1 MKRFKKLTI
10 YILVG
15 VLLSSSIMVS
25 YKKAE
30 VVQASATL
38 TLGTGALLMLGI
50 LGAYGIVYKGA
61 VDSATGEYIWKG
73 DRGAYPHEVEQAE
86 EWFSRMYD
94 NAVRNWCAQNGKDPD
109 DWNGD
114 DDGDGDDM
122 DEIIEQPPLWETL
135 VGSSVATDKEM
146 MKRAIKLVGAFGV
159 ICADVVSEFKN
170 NALDSTSNVVGNGQ
184 SITFTNA
191 NLNAPYLEIYYGNT
205 LFGCENEKLINQFNS
220 MYAENNV
227 LFTSYQKNG
236 WYFIHENKDG
246 DNKLLITDKTNALNV
261 SKFSN
266 IYTSYYSAQNSGNVS
281 KSSGTQFVNHLKDDS
296 SGINTTKI
304 GIPFGVDV
312 FYKDTSGNIIEL
324 NKTFVLDKDSIQN
337 HTSIELDSD
346 NNISAPVVPNFYFP
360 STNKVQTLLDGLE
373 NSTGDETGTQNAV
386 DTFVDSLGQ
395 TETETDPDTGGE
407 GGTVTD
413 PDTGG
418 QGGTGGGSDG
428 GEDTEEND
436 MFLADLKNVFPFCIP
451 FDLVDCFRLFN
462 AEPETPRVEVPL
474 HFGIV
479 DKDYTFVIDLKDFD
493 GVAEICRTMFLILFI
508 VGLVMATRPLIR
520 G

>member
-10 YILVG
+10 YVLVG
-15 VLLSSSIMVS
+15 VLLSSSVMMS

-73 DRGAYPHEVEQAE
+73 DRGLYPHEVEQAE
-86 EWFSRMYD
+86 EWFSNMYD

-122 DEIIEQPPLWETL
+122 DEIIEQPPLWNTL
-135 VGSSVATDKEM
+135 VGSSVATNQEM
-146 MKRAIKLVGAFGV
+146 MKKAIKITGALAV
-159 ICADVVSEFKN
+159 ILTDVVKEFKN
-170 NALDSTSNVVGNGQ
+170 KVDDNENAQYLYPMPLELTTSQITKLKDLYNQGYTMIGYSYQLASPDYWRIYIANPQ
-184 SITFTNA
+184 SGSFNFTNYSFIA
-191 NLNAPYLEIYYGNT
+191 YGYISSNGSLFTATGGAYQKYSLNKNYPIYVNFDENKNQVAMHQINGNT
-205 LFGCENEKLINQFNS
+205 EDSQYMLPSHFAN
-220 MYAENNV
+220 
-227 LFTSYQKNG
+227 
-236 WYFIHENKDG
+236 
-246 DNKLLITDKTNALNV
+246 
-261 SKFSN
+261 
-266 IYTSYYSAQNSGNVS
+266 
-281 KSSGTQFVNHLKDDS
+281 DS
-296 SGINTTKI
+296 SVDLSQNYNT
-304 GIPFGVDV
+304 P
-312 FYKDTSGNIIEL
+312 
-324 NKTFVLDKDSIQN
+324 VLPQ
-337 HTSIELDSD
+337 
-346 NNISAPVVPNFYFP
+346 FYFP
-360 STNKVQTLLDGLE
+360 SIDKIESLLDGLE
-373 NSTGDETGTQNAV
+373 NSTGDDTGTQNAV

-395 TETETDPDTGGE
+395 TETEPDTGGNE
-407 GGTVTD
+407 GTGTN

-418 QGGTGGGSDG
+418 QGGTGGDNEGN
-428 GEDTEEND
+428 EDEENG

-479 DKDYTFVIDLKDFD
+479 EKDYTFVIDLKDFD
-493 GVAEICRTMFLILFI
+493 GVAEICRSMFLILYI

>member
-10 YILVG
+10 YVLVG
-15 VLLSSSIMVS
+15 VLLSSSVMMS

-30 VVQASATL
+30 VVKASATL

-73 DRGAYPHEVEQAE
+73 DRGLYPHEVEEAE
-86 EWFSRMYD
+86 EWFSNMYD

-135 VGSSVATDKEM
+135 VGSSVAKSEQMTKT
-146 MKRAIKLVGAFGV
+146 AIKITGALAV
-159 ICADVVSEFKN
+159 VLADVITEFKQETETDN
-170 NALDSTSNVVGNGQ
+170 NNPLYYVFPKSVDTRCIEVWNNWKETYPYFAVRGGTLYMYKESKNCVLDGTSYKIVGSTRYRFYRCDYTDGS
-184 SITFTNA
+184 
-191 NLNAPYLEIYYGNT
+191 APYLSFEY
-205 LFGCENEKLINQFNS
+205 
-220 MYAENNV
+220 
-227 LFTSYQKNG
+227 
-236 WYFIHENKDG
+236 
-246 DNKLLITDKTNALNV
+246 
-261 SKFSN
+261 
-266 IYTSYYSAQNSGNVS
+266 S
-281 KSSGTQFVNHLKDDS
+281 KSSSEYHYFGTDGFFTNMYYGDS
-296 SGINTTKI
+296 YGNKLEDGYNDILTPSVVGSHTNINSESSPI
-304 GIPFGVDV
+304 IP
-312 FYKDTSGNIIEL
+312 L
-324 NKTFVLDKDSIQN
+324 
-337 HTSIELDSD
+337 
-346 NNISAPVVPNFYFP
+346 FYFP
-360 STNKVQTLLDGLE
+360 SLDKIESLLDNLE

-395 TETETDPDTGGE
+395 TETDTEPDTGGNE
-407 GGTVTD
+407 GTGTN

-418 QGGTGGGSDG
+418 QGGTGGDN
-428 GEDTEEND
+428 EENED
-436 MFLADLKNVFPFCIP
+436 EENGMFLADLKNVFPFCIP
-451 FDLVDCFRLFN
+451 FDLIDCFRLFN

-479 DKDYTFVIDLKDFD
+479 EKEYTFVIDLKDFD
-493 GVAEICRTMFLILFI
+493 GVAEICRSMFLILYI